1 MARFRVSTARGYRV
15 IRNRAGAIGAI
26 SKLELVRFAPPSPLN
41 MTRNTMRN
49 WLVFVG
55 AGTLL
60 LPAIGATA
68 GSAAPGGSAAP
79 VEPAAVRQAPAEASD
94 SAEASR
100 TVIRRYCVACH
111 NGRTLTAGLA
121 LDDVDMT
128 RVGDH
133 AELWEM
139 VVRKLRAGLMPP
151 AGRPR
156 PDEATYDRVAT
167 WLETELDAAAAASPN
182 PGRTQT
188 FHRLNR
194 AEYRNAVRDVL
205 GIAVDVEELL
215 PADSA
220 SYGFDNIAGVL
231 RVSESLMERYLTAA
245 RRIGRAAVGTTPPTA
260 VARTYTVSPALP
272 QDDHVEGLPYG
283 TRGGTLI
290 THRFP
295 LDAEYVLRVEVS
307 RVSGGAQLEVT
318 VDGERVELFR
328 MLEGLPSLDIDG
340 NEVGD
345 NLEVRLPVAAGPRE
359 IGVAFLKTPALL
371 SETPRR
377 LFLNPTVSR
386 RELPYL
392 RSLTVTGPFD
402 AAGPGDTP
410 ARQRLFVCRP
420 AEAGEEAA
428 CADTILATL
437 ARRAWRRP
445 VDDADLEILRIAY
458 AAGREGGGF
467 EAGIERALQQL
478 LVSPEFLFRVE
489 ADPAD
494 APAAAVNYRIADL
507 ELASR
512 LSFFLWSSVPDDELL
527 DAAAGDTLSDP
538 AELGRQVRRM
548 LADERARALT
558 DNFVGQWLQLRNL
571 EAARPS
577 QVLFADFD
585 DGLRQAFRR
594 ETELFFESIVREDR
608 SVLDLLDADYTF
620 VNDRLARHY
629 GIPHVQGSHFRRVA
643 VSGHRGG
650 LLGQGSVLTITSHPV
665 RTSPVFRGRW
675 ILTNILGTPPPDPP
689 PNVPALPDR
698 AGAYADRTPSMRERM
713 AAHRDNPACASCHAM
728 IDPLGFGLERFDP
741 VGRLR
746 DVDEQHLPID
756 ASGVLPD
763 GTAFD
768 DVPGLRSALLAR
780 PDRFVGTLTEK
791 LLTYALGRGL
801 EPYDMPTVRAI
812 VRRAADED
820 YRLSAVVLGIVESLP
835 FRERRTAAADAPLAA
850 AR

>member
-1 MARFRVSTARGYRV
+1 
-15 IRNRAGAIGAI
+15 
-26 SKLELVRFAPPSPLN
+26 
-41 MTRNTMRN
+41 MRT

-60 LPAIGATA
+60 LLSAGATA
-68 GSAAPGGSAAP
+68 GAAAPGESSTA
-79 VEPAAVRQAPAEASD
+79 VEPAVVGQAPAEASD

-167 WLETELDAAAAASPN
+167 WLETELDAAAVAAPN

-205 GIAVDVEELL
+205 GISVDVEELL

-283 TRGGTLI
+283 TRGGALI

-295 LDAEYVLRVEVS
+295 LDAEYVLRVDVS

-318 VDGERVELFR
+318 IDGERVELFR
-328 MLEGLPSLDIDG
+328 MLQGLPSLDIDG

-371 SETPRR
+371 SEAPRR

-392 RSLTVTGPFD
+392 RSVTVTGPFD

-420 AEAGEEAA
+420 ADADEEAA

-445 VDDADLEILRIAY
+445 VDDADLGILRIAY
-458 AAGREGGGF
+458 AAGREAGGF

-494 APAAAVNYRIADL
+494 APAAAGRNYRVADL

-527 DAAAGDTLSDP
+527 DAAAGGTLSDP

-548 LADERARALT
+548 LADDRARALT

-585 DGLRQAFRR
+585 EGLRQAFRR

-629 GIPHVQGSHFRRVA
+629 GIPHVQGSHFRRVP

-650 LLGQGSVLTITSHPV
+650 LLGQGSILTITSHPV

-746 DVDEQHLPID
+746 DVDEQHQPID

-768 DVPGLRSALLAR
+768 DVPGLRAALLAR

-801 EPYDMPTVRAI
+801 EPYDMPAVRAI

-835 FRERRTAAADAPLAA
+835 FRERRTAEAEVPLAA

>member
-1 MARFRVSTARGYRV
+1 
-15 IRNRAGAIGAI
+15 
-26 SKLELVRFAPPSPLN
+26 
-41 MTRNTMRN
+41 MRT

-55 AGTLL
+55 SGTLL
-60 LPAIGATA
+60 LLAGGALAGAAAGESSAPIEPAI
-68 GSAAPGGSAAP
+68 
-79 VEPAAVRQAPAEASD
+79 ERQAPADASD

-100 TVIRRYCVACH
+100 TVLRRYCVACH
-111 NGRTLTAGLA
+111 NARLLTAGLA

-128 RVGDH
+128 QVGDH
-133 AELWEM
+133 ADLWEG

-167 WLETELDAAAAASPN
+167 WLETELDAAAAARPN

-283 TRGGTLI
+283 TRGGALI

-295 LDAEYVLRVEVS
+295 LDAEYALRVDVS

-318 VDGERVELFR
+318 IDGERVELFR
-328 MLEGLPSLDIDG
+328 MLQGLPSLDIDG

-345 NLEVRLPVAAGPRE
+345 NLEVRLPIAAGPRE
-359 IGVAFLKTPALL
+359 IGIAFLKTPALL
-371 SETPRR
+371 SENPRR

-402 AAGPGDTP
+402 VTGPGATP

-420 AEAGEEAA
+420 AAAGEDEA

-445 VDDADLEILRIAY
+445 VDDDDLEILRIAY

-489 ADPAD
+489 AEPAD
-494 APAAAVNYRIADL
+494 VPAAAGGNYRVGDL

-527 DAAAGDTLSDP
+527 DAAAAGRLSDP
-538 AELGRQVRRM
+538 GELGRQVRRM
-548 LADERARALT
+548 LADDRARALT

-629 GIPHVQGSHFRRVA
+629 GIPYVQGSHFRRVP

-650 LLGQGSVLTITSHPV
+650 LLGQGSILTITSHPV
-665 RTSPVFRGRW
+665 RTSPVFRGKW

-768 DVPGLRSALLAR
+768 DVPGLRAALLAR

-801 EPYDMPTVRAI
+801 EPYDMPAVRAI
-812 VRRAADED
+812 VRRAADEE

-835 FRERRTAAADAPLAA
+835 FRERRAAGPETPLAA
-850 AR
+850 AP

>member
-1 MARFRVSTARGYRV
+1 MMARFPAWDLGGVGSESLPDSADGTV
-15 IRNRAGAIGAI
+15 NLL
-26 SKLELVRFAPPSPLN
+26 KT
-41 MTRNTMRN
+41 TRKPMRT
-49 WLVFVG
+49 WLAFVV
-55 AGTLL
+55 AAMLL
-60 LPAIGATA
+60 LPSGGAASGPA
-68 GSAAPGGSAAP
+68 GSTAP
-79 VEPAAVRQAPAEASD
+79 VEPAGAGQALAEAAD
-94 SAEASR
+94 AAQASR

-128 RVGDH
+128 RVGEH

-205 GIAVDVEELL
+205 GITVDVEELL

-295 LDAEYVLRVEVS
+295 LDAEYVLRVDVS

-318 VDGERVELFR
+318 IDGERVELFR
-328 MLEGLPSLDIDG
+328 MLQGLPSLDIDG

-402 AAGPGDTP
+402 AVGPGDTP

-420 AEAGEEAA
+420 ADVGEEEA

-494 APAAAVNYRIADL
+494 APAAVAANYRIGDL

-527 DAAAGDTLSDP
+527 DAAAGGTLSDP

-548 LADERARALT
+548 LADDRARALT

-608 SVLDLLDADYTF
+608 SVLDLLDTDYTF

-629 GIPHVQGSHFRRVA
+629 GIPHVQGSHFRRVG

-650 LLGQGSVLTITSHPV
+650 LLGQGSILTITSHPV

-741 VGRLR
+741 IGRLR
-746 DVDEQHLPID
+746 DVDEQHQVID

-763 GTAFD
+763 GTPFD
-768 DVPGLRSALLAR
+768 DVAELKTALLAR
-780 PDRFVGTLTEK
+780 PDRFVGTLAEK

-801 EPYDMPTVRAI
+801 EPYDMPAVRRI
-812 VRRAADED
+812 VRRAAEQD

-835 FRERRTAAADAPLAA
+835 FRERRTASAEAPLAA

>member
-1 MARFRVSTARGYRV
+1 MRTWLAYVA
-15 IRNRAGAIGAI
+15 AGI
-26 SKLELVRFAPPSPLN
+26 
-41 MTRNTMRN
+41 
-49 WLVFVG
+49 
-55 AGTLL
+55 LL
-60 LPAIGATA
+60 LP
-68 GSAAPGGSAAP
+68 PGGASAGAAVSNGP
-79 VEPAAVRQAPAEASD
+79 AGPNEPAGARQAPAEASD

-100 TVIRRYCVACH
+100 ALLRRYCVACH
-111 NGRTLTAGLA
+111 NGRLLTAGLA
-121 LDDVDMT
+121 LDTVDPAQ
-128 RVGDH
+128 VGDH
-133 AELWEM
+133 AELWER

-205 GIAVDVEELL
+205 GITVEIEDLL

-245 RRIGRAAVGTTPPTA
+245 RRISRAAVGTTPPTA

-283 TRGGTLI
+283 TRGGAVI
-290 THRFP
+290 PHRFP
-295 LDAEYVLRVEVS
+295 LDAEYVLRIEVS
-307 RVSGGAQLEVT
+307 RVSGGARLEVT
-318 VDGERVELFR
+318 VDGRRVELFR
-328 MLEGLPSLDIDG
+328 MQQGLPSLDIDG

-345 NLEVRLPVAAGPRE
+345 NLEVRLPIEAGPRD

-377 LFLNPTVSR
+377 PFLNPTVSR
-386 RELPYL
+386 RDLPYL
-392 RSLTVTGPFD
+392 RSVTVTGPFD
-402 AAGPGDTP
+402 AQGPGDTP
-410 ARQRLFVCRP
+410 ARRRLFVCRP
-420 AEAGEEAA
+420 ADAADEEA
-428 CADTILATL
+428 CADTILAAL

-458 AAGREGGGF
+458 AAGRGGADF

-494 APAAAVNYRIADL
+494 APAAAAVNYRIGDL

-527 DAAAGDTLSDP
+527 AAAAGGALSDP
-538 AELGRQVRRM
+538 AALERQVRRM
-548 LADERARALT
+548 LLDDRARALT
-558 DNFVGQWLQLRNL
+558 ANFVGQWLQLRNL
-571 EAARPS
+571 ESARPS

-608 SVLDLLDADYTF
+608 SVLDLLAADYTF

-629 GIPHVQGSHFRRVA
+629 GMPHVQGSHFRRVA
-643 VSGHRGG
+643 VTGRRGG
-650 LLGQGSVLTITSHPV
+650 LLGQGSILTITSHPV
-665 RTSPVFRGRW
+665 RTSPVFRGKW

-746 DVDEQHLPID
+746 DVDEQHQPID

-763 GTAFD
+763 GTRFD
-768 DVPGLRSALLAR
+768 DVAELKTALLAR

-801 EPYDMPTVRAI
+801 EHYDMPAVRAI
-812 VRRAADED
+812 VRRAAAQE
-820 YRLSAVVLGIVESLP
+820 YRLSAVILGVVDSLP
-835 FRERRTAAADAPLAA
+835 FRERRTAVAPRPAA
-850 AR
+850 AP

>member
-1 MARFRVSTARGYRV
+1 MRTWLASAV
-15 IRNRAGAIGAI
+15 AG
-26 SKLELVRFAPPSPLN
+26 
-41 MTRNTMRN
+41 M
-49 WLVFVG
+49 
-55 AGTLL
+55 LL
-60 LPAIGATA
+60 LLSGGPA
-68 GSAAPGGSAAP
+68 AAAAAP
-79 VEPAAVRQAPAEASD
+79 VEPAVVRQAPADASV

-100 TVIRRYCVACH
+100 TVRRYCVACH
-111 NGRTLTAGLA
+111 NGRLLTAGLA
-121 LDDVDMT
+121 LDDIDLT

-133 AELWEM
+133 AELWEN

-167 WLETELDAAAAASPN
+167 WLEAELDAAAAASPN

-205 GIAVDVEELL
+205 GVTVDVEELL

-245 RRIGRAAVGTTPPTA
+245 RRIGRAAVGMTPPTA

-283 TRGGTLI
+283 TRGGALI

-295 LDAEYVLRVEVS
+295 LDAEYVLRVGVS

-328 MLEGLPSLDIDG
+328 MQQGLPSLDIDG

-345 NLEVRLPVAAGPRE
+345 DLEVRLRVAAGPRE

-386 RELPYL
+386 RDLPYL
-392 RSLTVTGPFD
+392 RSVTVTGPFD
-402 AAGPGDTP
+402 ATGPGDTP
-410 ARQRLFVCRP
+410 ARRRLFVCRP
-420 AEAGEEAA
+420 ADAGGEEA
-428 CADTILATL
+428 CAETILATL

-445 VDDADLEILRIAY
+445 VADADLDILRIAY
-458 AAGREGGGF
+458 AAGREGGSF
-467 EAGIERALQQL
+467 ESGIERALQQL

-494 APAAAVNYRIADL
+494 APATAVNYRIGDL

-512 LSFFLWSSVPDDELL
+512 LSFFLWSSVPDDALL
-527 DAAAGDTLSDP
+527 DAAAGGALSDP
-538 AELGRQVRRM
+538 EELGRQVRRM
-548 LADERARALT
+548 LADDRARALT

-585 DGLRQAFRR
+585 DGLRRAFRR

-629 GIPHVQGSHFRRVA
+629 GIPHVQGSHFRRVP
-643 VSGHRGG
+643 VSGRRGG
-650 LLGQGSVLTITSHPV
+650 LLGQGSILTITSHPV
-665 RTSPVFRGRW
+665 RTSPVFRGKW

-713 AAHRDNPACASCHAM
+713 AVHRDNPACASCHAM

-763 GTAFD
+763 GTPFD
-768 DVPGLRSALLAR
+768 DVAELKTALLAR

-801 EPYDMPTVRAI
+801 EPYDMPAVRRI
-812 VRRAADED
+812 VRRAAAQDH
-820 YRLSAVVLGIVESLP
+820 RLSAVVLGIVESLP
-835 FRERRTAAADAPLAA
+835 FRERRTAGADASLAA

>member
-1 MARFRVSTARGYRV
+1 MRIWLASVV
-15 IRNRAGAIGAI
+15 AGM
-26 SKLELVRFAPPSPLN
+26 L
-41 MTRNTMRN
+41 
-49 WLVFVG
+49 
-55 AGTLL
+55 LL
-60 LPAIGATA
+60 LPGGAA
-68 GSAAPGGSAAP
+68 AEAAAPN
-79 VEPAAVRQAPAEASD
+79 EPAGARQAPAEAPD
-94 SAEASR
+94 PAAASR
-100 TVIRRYCVACH
+100 TVLRRYCIGCH

-121 LDDVDMT
+121 LDTVDLAQ
-128 RVGDH
+128 VGDH
-133 AELWEM
+133 ADLWEK

-156 PDEATYDRVAT
+156 PDEATYDRVSA
-167 WLETELDAAAAASPN
+167 WLETELDSAAAARPN

-194 AEYRNAVRDVL
+194 AEYQNAVRDVL
-205 GIAVDVEELL
+205 GIAVEIEDLL

-245 RRIGRAAVGTTPPTA
+245 RRISRAAVGTTPPTV

-295 LDAEYVLRVEVS
+295 LDAEYRLRVEVS
-307 RVSGGAQLEVT
+307 RVAGGAELEVT
-318 VDGERVELFR
+318 MDGERVELFR
-328 MLEGLPSLDIDG
+328 MQQGLPSLDIDG

-345 NLEVRLPVAAGPRE
+345 NLEVTLPIAAGPRE

-386 RELPYL
+386 RDLPYL
-392 RSLTVTGPFD
+392 RSVTVTGPFEVR
-402 AAGPGDTP
+402 GPGDTP

-420 AEAGEEAA
+420 ADAGEEEA

-437 ARRAWRRP
+437 ARRAFRRP
-445 VDDADLEILRIAY
+445 IDDADLEILRIAY
-458 AAGREGGGF
+458 GVGREGGDF

-489 ADPAD
+489 ADPVD
-494 APAAAVNYRIADL
+494 APLAAAVNYRLADL

-512 LSFFLWSSVPDDELL
+512 LSFFLWSSVPDDDLL
-527 DAAAGDTLSDP
+527 AAAAGGALSDP
-538 AELGRQVRRM
+538 AVLERQVRRM
-548 LADERARALT
+548 LVDDRARALT
-558 DNFVGQWLQLRNL
+558 ANFVGQWLQLRNL
-571 EAARPS
+571 ESARPS

-629 GIPHVQGSHFRRVA
+629 GMPHVQGSHFRRVA
-643 VSGHRGG
+643 VTGHRGG
-650 LLGQGSVLTITSHPV
+650 LLGQGSILTITSHPV
-665 RTSPVFRGRW
+665 RTSPVFRGKW

-746 DVDEQHLPID
+746 DVDEQHQPID

-763 GTAFD
+763 GTPFN
-768 DVPGLRSALLAR
+768 DVAELRTALLAR

-801 EPYDMPTVRAI
+801 EYYDMPAVRAI
-812 VRRAADED
+812 VREAAEKD
-820 YRLSAVVLGIVESLP
+820 YRVSAVILGIVESLP
-835 FRERRTAAADAPLAA
+835 FRERRTAAAEAPRAA

>member
-1 MARFRVSTARGYRV
+1 
-15 IRNRAGAIGAI
+15 
-26 SKLELVRFAPPSPLN
+26 
-41 MTRNTMRN
+41 MRT

-60 LPAIGATA
+60 LLSAGVTA
-68 GSAAPGGSAAP
+68 ASSAPGESPTAVVGQAA
-79 VEPAAVRQAPAEASD
+79 AEAAD

-100 TVIRRYCVACH
+100 TIRRYCVACH

-121 LDDVDMT
+121 LDDVDLAQ
-128 RVGDH
+128 VGDH
-133 AELWEM
+133 AELWEE

-205 GIAVDVEELL
+205 GITVDVEELL

-283 TRGGTLI
+283 TRGGALI

-295 LDAEYVLRVEVS
+295 LDAEYVLRVDVS
-307 RVSGGAQLEVT
+307 RVSGGAQIEVT
-318 VDGERVELFR
+318 IDGERVELFR
-328 MLEGLPSLDIDG
+328 MLQGLPSLDIDG

-392 RSLTVTGPFD
+392 RSVTVTGPFD

-420 AEAGEEAA
+420 ADADEEAA

-445 VDDADLEILRIAY
+445 VDDADLEILRIAF

-494 APAAAVNYRIADL
+494 APAAAGGNYRIRDL

-527 DAAAGDTLSDP
+527 DAAAAGRLSDS

-548 LADERARALT
+548 LADDRARALT

-608 SVLDLLDADYTF
+608 SVLDLLGADYTF

-629 GIPHVQGSHFRRVA
+629 GIPHVQGSHFRRVP

-650 LLGQGSVLTITSHPV
+650 LLGQGSILTITSHPV

-746 DVDEQHLPID
+746 DVDEQHQPID

-768 DVPGLRSALLAR
+768 DVPGLRAALLAR

-801 EPYDMPTVRAI
+801 EPYDMPAVRRIVRA
-812 VRRAADED
+812 AADEE

-835 FRERRTAAADAPLAA
+835 FRERRTAEAEVPLAA

>member
-1 MARFRVSTARGYRV
+1 
-15 IRNRAGAIGAI
+15 
-26 SKLELVRFAPPSPLN
+26 
-41 MTRNTMRN
+41 MRT

-60 LPAIGATA
+60 LLAGA
-68 GSAAPGGSAAP
+68 GSAAP
-79 VEPAAVRQAPAEASD
+79 VEPAAPFEPAVVRQAPAEASD

-121 LDDVDMT
+121 LDDVDLT

-133 AELWEM
+133 AELWEN

-205 GIAVDVEELL
+205 GITVDVEELL

-283 TRGGTLI
+283 TRGGALI

-328 MLEGLPSLDIDG
+328 MQQGLPSLDIDG

-386 RELPYL
+386 RDLPYL
-392 RSLTVTGPFD
+392 RSVTVTGPFD

-420 AEAGEEAA
+420 ADAGEEAA
-428 CADTILATL
+428 CADAILGAL

-445 VDDADLEILRIAY
+445 VDDADLEILRIAF

-494 APAAAVNYRIADL
+494 TAAGVNYRIGDL

-527 DAAAGDTLSDP
+527 DAAAGGTLSDP

-594 ETELFFESIVREDR
+594 ETELFFESVVREDR

-650 LLGQGSVLTITSHPV
+650 LLGQGSILTITSHPV

-768 DVPGLRSALLAR
+768 DVAELKTALLAR

-801 EPYDMPTVRAI
+801 EPYDMPAVRQI
-812 VRRAADED
+812 VKRAAEQD

-835 FRERRTAAADAPLAA
+835 FRERRTVAAEAPLAA

>member
-1 MARFRVSTARGYRV
+1 
-15 IRNRAGAIGAI
+15 
-26 SKLELVRFAPPSPLN
+26 
-41 MTRNTMRN
+41 MRT

-60 LPAIGATA
+60 LLAGGANA
-68 GSAAPGGSAAP
+68 GAAAAGESASP
-79 VEPAAVRQAPAEASD
+79 VEPAVVRQAPAEAVN
-94 SAEASR
+94 SAEASG

-121 LDDVDMT
+121 LDDVDLT
-128 RVGDH
+128 RVGEH
-133 AELWEM
+133 AELWEN

-156 PDEATYDRVAT
+156 PDEATYARVAT
-167 WLETELDAAAAASPN
+167 WLETELDAAAAARPN

-245 RRIGRAAVGTTPPTA
+245 RRISRAAVGTTPPTA
-260 VARTYTVSPALP
+260 AARTYTVSPALP

-283 TRGGTLI
+283 TRGGALI

-307 RVSGGAQLEVT
+307 RVAGAAQLEVT

-328 MLEGLPSLDIDG
+328 MLQGLPSLDIDG

-345 NLEVRLPVAAGPRE
+345 NLEVRLPIAAGPRE

-386 RELPYL
+386 RDLPYL
-392 RSLTVTGPFD
+392 RSVTVTGPFD

-420 AEAGEEAA
+420 ADADGEPADLDGEEA
-428 CADTILATL
+428 CADTILAAL

-445 VDDADLEILRIAY
+445 VDDADLDILRIAY
-458 AAGREGGGF
+458 AAGREGGF

-494 APAAAVNYRIADL
+494 APAVAVNYRIGDL

-527 DAAAGDTLSDP
+527 DAAAGGELSDP

-548 LADERARALT
+548 LADDRARALT

-629 GIPHVQGSHFRRVA
+629 GIPHVQGSHFRRVG

-650 LLGQGSVLTITSHPV
+650 LLGQGSILTITSHPV

-763 GTAFD
+763 GTPFD
-768 DVPGLRSALLAR
+768 DVAELKTALLAR

-835 FRERRTAAADAPLAA
+835 FRERRTAAVEAPLAA

>member
-1 MARFRVSTARGYRV
+1 
-15 IRNRAGAIGAI
+15 
-26 SKLELVRFAPPSPLN
+26 
-41 MTRNTMRN
+41 MRT

-60 LPAIGATA
+60 LLSAGVTA
-68 GSAAPGGSAAP
+68 ASSAPGESPTAVVGQAA
-79 VEPAAVRQAPAEASD
+79 AEAAD

-100 TVIRRYCVACH
+100 TIRRYCVACH

-121 LDDVDMT
+121 LDDVDLAQ
-128 RVGDH
+128 VGDH
-133 AELWEM
+133 AELWEE

-205 GIAVDVEELL
+205 GITVDVEELL

-283 TRGGTLI
+283 TRGGALI

-295 LDAEYVLRVEVS
+295 LDAEYVLRVDVS

-318 VDGERVELFR
+318 IDGERVELFR
-328 MLEGLPSLDIDG
+328 MLQGLPSLDIDG

-392 RSLTVTGPFD
+392 RSVTVTGPFD

-420 AEAGEEAA
+420 ADAGEEAA

-445 VDDADLEILRIAY
+445 VDDADLEILRIAF

-494 APAAAVNYRIADL
+494 APAAAGGNYRIGDL

-527 DAAAGDTLSDP
+527 DAAAAGRLSDS

-548 LADERARALT
+548 LADDRARALT

-608 SVLDLLDADYTF
+608 SVLDLLGADYTF

-629 GIPHVQGSHFRRVA
+629 GIPHVQGSHFRRVP

-650 LLGQGSVLTITSHPV
+650 LLGQGSILTITSHPV

-746 DVDEQHLPID
+746 DVDEQHQPID

-768 DVPGLRSALLAR
+768 DVPGLRAALLAR

-801 EPYDMPTVRAI
+801 EPYDMPAVRRIVRA
-812 VRRAADED
+812 AADEE

-835 FRERRTAAADAPLAA
+835 FRERRTAEAEVPLAA

>member
-1 MARFRVSTARGYRV
+1 MRTWLASVV
-15 IRNRAGAIGAI
+15 AGM
-26 SKLELVRFAPPSPLN
+26 L
-41 MTRNTMRN
+41 
-49 WLVFVG
+49 
-55 AGTLL
+55 LL
-60 LPAIGATA
+60 LPGGATA
-68 GSAAPGGSAAP
+68 GAAAPNESAAPT
-79 VEPAAVRQAPAEASD
+79 EPAGAGQAPAEAPD
-94 SAEASR
+94 PAEASR
-100 TVIRRYCVACH
+100 TVLRRYCVACH

-121 LDDVDMT
+121 LDTVDMAQI
-128 RVGDH
+128 GDH
-133 AELWEM
+133 ADLWER

-151 AGRPR
+151 AGRRR

-167 WLETELDAAAAASPN
+167 WLETELDTAASALPN

-194 AEYRNAVRDVL
+194 AEYQNAVRDVL
-205 GIAVDVEELL
+205 GITVEIEDLL

-245 RRIGRAAVGTTPPTA
+245 RRISRAAMGTTPPTA
-260 VARTYTVSPALP
+260 EARTYTISPALP

-283 TRGGTLI
+283 TRGGAVI

-295 LDAEYVLRVEVS
+295 LDAEYMLRVEVS
-307 RVSGGAQLEVT
+307 RVSGGAELEVT

-328 MLEGLPSLDIDG
+328 MQQGLSSLDIDG

-345 NLEVRLPVAAGPRE
+345 NLEVRLPIAAGPRE
-359 IGVAFLKTPALL
+359 LGIAFLKTPALL

-392 RSLTVTGPFD
+392 RNVTITGPFD
-402 AAGPGDTP
+402 VRGPGDTP
-410 ARQRLFVCRP
+410 ARRRLFVCRP
-420 AEAGEEAA
+420 GEAGEEEA

-445 VDDADLEILRIAY
+445 VGDADLDILRIAY

-489 ADPAD
+489 ADPVD
-494 APAAAVNYRIADL
+494 APLAAAVNYRLGDL

-527 DAAAGDTLSDP
+527 AAAAGGTLSDP
-538 AELGRQVRRM
+538 AVLERQVRRM
-548 LADERARALT
+548 LGDDRARALT
-558 DNFVGQWLQLRNL
+558 ANFVGQWLQLRNL
-571 EAARPS
+571 ESARPS

-629 GIPHVQGSHFRRVA
+629 GMPHVQGSHFRRVA
-643 VSGHRGG
+643 VTDRQRGG
-650 LLGQGSVLTITSHPV
+650 LLGQGSILTITSHPV
-665 RTSPVFRGRW
+665 RTSPVFRGKW

-689 PNVPALPDR
+689 PNVPPLPDK

-713 AAHRDNPACASCHAM
+713 AVHRDNPACASCHAM

-763 GTAFD
+763 GTPFN
-768 DVPGLRSALLAR
+768 DVPELRTALLAR

-801 EPYDMPTVRAI
+801 EYYDMPAVRAI
-812 VRRAADED
+812 VREAAEQD
-820 YRLSAVVLGIVESLP
+820 YRLSAVILGVVDSLP
-835 FRERRTAAADAPLAA
+835 FRERRTAAAEAPLAA

>member
-1 MARFRVSTARGYRV
+1 MR
-15 IRNRAGAIGAI
+15 
-26 SKLELVRFAPPSPLN
+26 
-41 MTRNTMRN
+41 TR
-49 WLVFVG
+49 LVFVG

-60 LPAIGATA
+60 LLSAGAPARA
-68 GSAAPGGSAAP
+68 AAPGESSAA
-79 VEPAAVRQAPAEASD
+79 VVRQVPAEASD

-121 LDDVDMT
+121 LDDVDLT

-283 TRGGTLI
+283 TRGGALI

-307 RVSGGAQLEVT
+307 RVAGGAQLEVT

-328 MLEGLPSLDIDG
+328 MQQGLPSLDIDG

-392 RSLTVTGPFD
+392 RSVTVTGPFD

-410 ARQRLFVCRP
+410 ARRRLFVCRP
-420 AEAGEEAA
+420 ADAGGEAA

-445 VDDADLEILRIAY
+445 VDGADLEILRIAY

-494 APAAAVNYRIADL
+494 APAAAGGNYRIGDL

-527 DAAAGDTLSDP
+527 DAAAAGALSDP

-548 LADERARALT
+548 LADDRARALT

-650 LLGQGSVLTITSHPV
+650 LLGQGSILTITSHPV

-746 DVDEQHLPID
+746 DVDEQHQPID
-756 ASGVLPD
+756 TSGVLPD

-768 DVPGLRSALLAR
+768 DVPGLRTALLAR

-801 EPYDMPTVRAI
+801 EPYDMPAVRRI
-812 VRRAADED
+812 VREAADEE

-835 FRERRTAAADAPLAA
+835 FRERRTAAAEAPLAA

>member
-1 MARFRVSTARGYRV
+1 MRTWLASVA
-15 IRNRAGAIGAI
+15 AGM
-26 SKLELVRFAPPSPLN
+26 L
-41 MTRNTMRN
+41 
-49 WLVFVG
+49 
-55 AGTLL
+55 LL
-60 LPAIGATA
+60 LPGGATA
-68 GSAAPGGSAAP
+68 GSTATGGSAAP
-79 VEPAAVRQAPAEASD
+79 IEPAVAGQAPAEAAASD
-94 SAEASR
+94 EASR

-111 NGRTLTAGLA
+111 NGRLLTAGLA
-121 LDDVDMT
+121 LDDVDLT

-133 AELWEM
+133 AELWER
-139 VVRKLRAGLMPP
+139 VVRKLRAGQMPP

-167 WLETELDAAAAASPN
+167 WLETELDAAAAARPH

-194 AEYRNAVRDVL
+194 AEYQNAVRDVL
-205 GIAVDVEELL
+205 GITVDVEELL

-245 RRIGRAAVGTTPPTA
+245 RRISRAALGTTPPTA
-260 VARTYTVSPALP
+260 AARTYTVSPALP

-283 TRGGTLI
+283 TRGGALVN
-290 THRFP
+290 HRFP
-295 LDAEYVLRVEVS
+295 LDAEYALRVDVS

-318 VDGERVELFR
+318 IDGERVELFR
-328 MLEGLPSLDIDG
+328 MKQGLPSLDIDG

-345 NLEVRLPVAAGPRE
+345 NLEVRLPIAAGPRE

-371 SETPRR
+371 SENPRR

-386 RELPYL
+386 RDLPYL
-392 RSLTVTGPFD
+392 RSVTVTGPFD
-402 AAGPGDTP
+402 VQGPGDTP

-420 AEAGEEAA
+420 ADAGEEEA
-428 CADTILATL
+428 CADTILGAL

-445 VDDADLEILRIAY
+445 VDAADLEILRIAY
-458 AAGREGGGF
+458 ASGREGADF
-467 EAGIERALQQL
+467 EAGVERALQQL

-494 APAAAVNYRIADL
+494 APVAAGVNYRIGDL

-527 DAAAGDTLSDP
+527 AAAAGGELSDR
-538 AELGRQVRRM
+538 AALERQVRRM
-548 LADERARALT
+548 LADDRARALT

-571 EAARPS
+571 ESARPS

-594 ETELFFESIVREDR
+594 ETELFFESVVREDR

-650 LLGQGSVLTITSHPV
+650 LLGQGSILTITSHPV
-665 RTSPVFRGRW
+665 RTSPVFRGKW

-746 DVDEQHLPID
+746 DVDEQHEPID

-763 GTAFD
+763 GTPFD
-768 DVPGLRSALLAR
+768 DVAELKSALLAR

-801 EPYDMPTVRAI
+801 EHYDMPAVRRI
-812 VRRAADED
+812 VRRAAEQD
-820 YRLSAVVLGIVESLP
+820 YRLSSVVLGIVDSLP
-835 FRERRTAAADAPLAA
+835 FRERRTAGAETLAA
-850 AR
+850 AQ

>member
-1 MARFRVSTARGYRV
+1 MRTWLASAAVPLLLV
-15 IRNRAGAIGAI
+15 PPAGAA
-26 SKLELVRFAPPSPLN
+26 APAAAPAESP
-41 MTRNTMRN
+41 
-49 WLVFVG
+49 
-55 AGTLL
+55 A
-60 LPAIGATA
+60 PIE
-68 GSAAPGGSAAP
+68 SAATMK
-79 VEPAAVRQAPAEASD
+79 PAGVGQAPAEAPT

-111 NGRTLTAGLA
+111 NGRLLTAGLA
-121 LDDVDMT
+121 LDTVDLT

-133 AELWEM
+133 AELWER

-167 WLETELDAAAAASPN
+167 WLETELDAAAAALPN

-194 AEYRNAVRDVL
+194 AEYQNAVRDVL
-205 GIAVDVEELL
+205 GITVDVEELL

-283 TRGGTLI
+283 TRGGALI

-318 VDGERVELFR
+318 IDGERVELFR
-328 MLEGLPSLDIDG
+328 MQQGLPSLDIDG

-345 NLEVRLPVAAGPRE
+345 NLEVRLPIAAGPRE
-359 IGVAFLKTPALL
+359 IGIAFLKTPALL

-386 RELPYL
+386 RDLPYL
-392 RSLTVTGPFD
+392 RSVTVTGPFD
-402 AAGPGDTP
+402 VQGPGDTP

-420 AEAGEEAA
+420 ADAGEEEA
-428 CADTILATL
+428 CADTILANL

-458 AAGREGGGF
+458 AAGREGADF
-467 EAGIERALQQL
+467 EAGVERALQQL

-494 APAAAVNYRIADL
+494 APAAAAVNYRIGDL

-527 DAAAGDTLSDP
+527 AAAAEGDLSDP
-538 AELGRQVRRM
+538 AELDRQVRRM
-548 LADERARALT
+548 LADDRARALT

-571 EAARPS
+571 ESARPS

-650 LLGQGSVLTITSHPV
+650 LLGQGSILTITSHPV
-665 RTSPVFRGRW
+665 RTSPVFRGKW

-746 DVDEQHLPID
+746 DVDEQHEPID

-763 GTAFD
+763 GTPFD
-768 DVPGLRSALLAR
+768 DVAELKSALLAR

-801 EPYDMPTVRAI
+801 EHYDMPA
-812 VRRAADED
+812 VRRIVSRAAGAD
-820 YRLSAVVLGIVESLP
+820 YRLSTVVLGIVESLP
-835 FRERRTAAADAPLAA
+835 FRERRTAAAEAPLTAA
-850 AR
+850 P

>member
-1 MARFRVSTARGYRV
+1 
-15 IRNRAGAIGAI
+15 
-26 SKLELVRFAPPSPLN
+26 
-41 MTRNTMRN
+41 MRT
-49 WLVFVG
+49 WLAFV
-55 AGTLL
+55 AAAMLL
-60 LPAIGATA
+60 LPSGGAASGPAEST
-68 GSAAPGGSAAP
+68 AP
-79 VEPAAVRQAPAEASD
+79 VEPAGAGQALAEAED

-167 WLETELDAAAAASPN
+167 WLEAELDAASAASPN

-205 GIAVDVEELL
+205 GITVDVEELL

-283 TRGGTLI
+283 TRGGALI

-328 MLEGLPSLDIDG
+328 MQQGLPSLDIDG

-386 RELPYL
+386 RDLPYL
-392 RSLTVTGPFD
+392 RSVTVTGPFD

-420 AEAGEEAA
+420 ADAGEEAA
-428 CADTILATL
+428 CADAILGAL

-445 VDDADLEILRIAY
+445 VDDADLEILRIAF

-494 APAAAVNYRIADL
+494 TAAGVNYRIGDL

-527 DAAAGDTLSDP
+527 DAAAGGTLSDP

-594 ETELFFESIVREDR
+594 ETELFFESVVREDR

-650 LLGQGSVLTITSHPV
+650 LLGQGSILTITSHPV

-763 GTAFD
+763 GTPFD
-768 DVPGLRSALLAR
+768 DVAELKSALLAR

-801 EPYDMPTVRAI
+801 EPYDMPA
-812 VRRAADED
+812 VRRIVKRAAEQD

-835 FRERRTAAADAPLAA
+835 FRERRTAAAEAPLAA

>member
-1 MARFRVSTARGYRV
+1 MRTWLASVV
-15 IRNRAGAIGAI
+15 AG
-26 SKLELVRFAPPSPLN
+26 
-41 MTRNTMRN
+41 M
-49 WLVFVG
+49 
-55 AGTLL
+55 LL
-60 LPAIGATA
+60 LLSGSVTA
-68 GSAAPGGSAAP
+68 GSAAPAESPAPTESAG
-79 VEPAAVRQAPAEASD
+79 VRQAPAEAPD
-94 SAEASR
+94 PAAASR
-100 TVIRRYCVACH
+100 TVLRRYCIGCH

-121 LDDVDMT
+121 LDTVDLAQ
-128 RVGDH
+128 VGDH
-133 AELWEM
+133 ADLWEK

-156 PDEATYDRVAT
+156 PDEATYDRVSA
-167 WLETELDAAAAASPN
+167 WLETELDSAAAARPN

-194 AEYRNAVRDVL
+194 AEYQNAVRDVL
-205 GIAVDVEELL
+205 GIAVEIEDLL

-245 RRIGRAAVGTTPPTA
+245 RRISRAAVGTTPPTV

-283 TRGGTLI
+283 TRGGTLL

-295 LDAEYVLRVEVS
+295 LDAEYRLRVEVS
-307 RVSGGAQLEVT
+307 RVAGGAELEVT

-328 MLEGLPSLDIDG
+328 MQQGLPSLDIDG

-345 NLEVRLPVAAGPRE
+345 NLEVTLPIAAGPRE

-386 RELPYL
+386 RDLPYL
-392 RSLTVTGPFD
+392 RSVTVTGPFEVR
-402 AAGPGDTP
+402 GPGDTP

-420 AEAGEEAA
+420 ADAGEEEA

-437 ARRAWRRP
+437 ARRAFRRP
-445 VDDADLEILRIAY
+445 IDDADLEILRIAY
-458 AAGREGGGF
+458 GVGREGGDF

-489 ADPAD
+489 ADPVD
-494 APAAAVNYRIADL
+494 APFATAVNYRLADL

-527 DAAAGDTLSDP
+527 AAAAGGALSDP
-538 AELGRQVRRM
+538 AVLERQVRRM
-548 LADERARALT
+548 LVDDRARALT

-571 EAARPS
+571 ESARPS

-608 SVLDLLDADYTF
+608 SVLDLLDTDYTF

-629 GIPHVQGSHFRRVA
+629 GMPHVQGSHFRRVA
-643 VSGHRGG
+643 ATGHRGG
-650 LLGQGSVLTITSHPV
+650 LLGQGSILTITSHPV
-665 RTSPVFRGRW
+665 RTSPVFRGKW

-713 AAHRDNPACASCHAM
+713 AVHRDNPACASCHAM

-746 DVDEQHLPID
+746 DVDEQHQPID

-763 GTAFD
+763 GTPFD
-768 DVPGLRSALLAR
+768 DVAELRTALLAR

-801 EPYDMPTVRAI
+801 EHYDMPAVRKI
-812 VRRAADED
+812 VREAAEQD
-820 YRLSAVVLGIVESLP
+820 YRLSAVVLGIVDSLP
-835 FRERRTAAADAPLAA
+835 FRERRTAAAEAPRAA

>member
-1 MARFRVSTARGYRV
+1 MRTWLASVV
-15 IRNRAGAIGAI
+15 AGM
-26 SKLELVRFAPPSPLN
+26 L
-41 MTRNTMRN
+41 
-49 WLVFVG
+49 
-55 AGTLL
+55 LL
-60 LPAIGATA
+60 LPGGA
-68 GSAAPGGSAAP
+68 AAEAAAN
-79 VEPAAVRQAPAEASD
+79 EPAGARQAPAEAPD
-94 SAEASR
+94 PAAASR
-100 TVIRRYCVACH
+100 TVLRRYCIGCH

-121 LDDVDMT
+121 LDTVDLAQ
-128 RVGDH
+128 VGDH
-133 AELWEM
+133 ADLWEK

-156 PDEATYDRVAT
+156 PDEATYDRVSA
-167 WLETELDAAAAASPN
+167 WLETELDSAAAARPN

-194 AEYRNAVRDVL
+194 AEYQNAVRDVL
-205 GIAVDVEELL
+205 GIAVEIEDLL

-245 RRIGRAAVGTTPPTA
+245 RRISRAAVGTTPPTV

-295 LDAEYVLRVEVS
+295 LDAEYRLRVEVS
-307 RVSGGAQLEVT
+307 RVAGGAELEVT
-318 VDGERVELFR
+318 MDGERVELFR
-328 MLEGLPSLDIDG
+328 MQQGLPSLDIDG

-345 NLEVRLPVAAGPRE
+345 NLEVTLPIAAGPRE

-386 RELPYL
+386 RDLPYL
-392 RSLTVTGPFD
+392 RSVTVTGPFEVR
-402 AAGPGDTP
+402 GPGDTP

-420 AEAGEEAA
+420 ADAGEEEA

-437 ARRAWRRP
+437 ARRAFRRP
-445 VDDADLEILRIAY
+445 IDDADLEILRIAY
-458 AAGREGGGF
+458 GVGREGGDF

-489 ADPAD
+489 ADPVD
-494 APAAAVNYRIADL
+494 APFATAVNYRLADL

-527 DAAAGDTLSDP
+527 AAAAGGALSDP
-538 AELGRQVRRM
+538 AVLERQVRRM
-548 LADERARALT
+548 LVDDRARALT

-571 EAARPS
+571 ESARPS

-629 GIPHVQGSHFRRVA
+629 GMPHVQGSHFRRVA
-643 VSGHRGG
+643 VTGHRGG
-650 LLGQGSVLTITSHPV
+650 LLGQGSILTITSHPV
-665 RTSPVFRGRW
+665 RTSPVFRGKW

-713 AAHRDNPACASCHAM
+713 AVHRDNPACASCHAM

-746 DVDEQHLPID
+746 DVDEQHQPID

-763 GTAFD
+763 GTPFN
-768 DVPGLRSALLAR
+768 DVAELRTALLAR

-801 EPYDMPTVRAI
+801 EYYDMPAVRAI
-812 VRRAADED
+812 VREAAEKD
-820 YRLSAVVLGIVESLP
+820 YRVSAVILGIVESLP
-835 FRERRTAAADAPLAA
+835 FRERRTAATEAPRAA

>member
-1 MARFRVSTARGYRV
+1 
-15 IRNRAGAIGAI
+15 
-26 SKLELVRFAPPSPLN
+26 
-41 MTRNTMRN
+41 MRTC
-49 WLVFVG
+49 LVFVG

-60 LPAIGATA
+60 LPAVGATA
-68 GSAAPGGSAAP
+68 ELAAPGGSAAP
-79 VEPAAVRQAPAEASD
+79 LAPAVGRQAPAEASD

-100 TVIRRYCVACH
+100 TVRRYCVACH
-111 NGRTLTAGLA
+111 NGRLLTAGLA
-121 LDDVDMT
+121 LDDVDLT

-133 AELWEM
+133 AELWEN

-205 GIAVDVEELL
+205 GITVDVEELL

-283 TRGGTLI
+283 TRGGALI

-295 LDAEYVLRVEVS
+295 LDAEYVLRVDVS
-307 RVSGGAQLEVT
+307 RVAGGAQLEVT
-318 VDGERVELFR
+318 IDGERVELFR
-328 MLEGLPSLDIDG
+328 MQQGLPSLDIDG

-386 RELPYL
+386 RDLPYL
-392 RSLTVTGPFD
+392 RSVTVTGPFD

-420 AEAGEEAA
+420 ADAGEEEA
-428 CADTILATL
+428 CADAILGAL

-458 AAGREGGGF
+458 AAGRAGGGF

-494 APAAAVNYRIADL
+494 APAAAVNYRVGDL

-527 DAAAGDTLSDP
+527 DAAAGGALSDP

-629 GIPHVQGSHFRRVA
+629 GIPHVQGSHFRRVP

-650 LLGQGSVLTITSHPV
+650 LLGQGSILTITSHPV

-741 VGRLR
+741 IGRLR

-763 GTAFD
+763 GTPFD
-768 DVPGLRSALLAR
+768 DVAELKTALLAR

-801 EPYDMPTVRAI
+801 EPYDMPA
-812 VRRAADED
+812 VRRIVGRAAEQD

-835 FRERRTAAADAPLAA
+835 FRERRTAAGEAPLAA

>member
-1 MARFRVSTARGYRV
+1 
-15 IRNRAGAIGAI
+15 
-26 SKLELVRFAPPSPLN
+26 
-41 MTRNTMRN
+41 MRT
-49 WLVFVG
+49 WLVLVG
-55 AGTLL
+55 VGTLL
-60 LPAIGATA
+60 LLSGGATA
-68 GSAAPGGSAAP
+68 GAAAAGESA
-79 VEPAAVRQAPAEASD
+79 EPAVVGQAPAEAAD
-94 SAEASR
+94 SADASR

-111 NGRTLTAGLA
+111 NGRLLTAGLA
-121 LDDVDMT
+121 LDDVDLT
-128 RVGDH
+128 QVGDH
-133 AELWEM
+133 AELWER

-167 WLETELDAAAAASPN
+167 WIETELDAAAAVRPN

-205 GIAVDVEELL
+205 GITVDVEELL

-245 RRIGRAAVGTTPPTA
+245 RRIGRAAVGTTPPTP

-283 TRGGTLI
+283 TRGGALI

-307 RVSGGAQLEVT
+307 RVAGGAELEVT

-328 MLEGLPSLDIDG
+328 MQQGLPSLDIDG

-345 NLEVRLPVAAGPRE
+345 NPEVRLPVAAGPRE

-386 RELPYL
+386 RDLPYL
-392 RSLTVTGPFD
+392 RSVTVTGPFD
-402 AAGPGDTP
+402 VTGPGDTP

-420 AEAGEEAA
+420 ADAGEEEA

-445 VDDADLEILRIAY
+445 VDDADLDILRIAY
-458 AAGREGGGF
+458 AVGREGGGF

-494 APAAAVNYRIADL
+494 ARAAAANYRVGDL

-512 LSFFLWSSVPDDELL
+512 LSFFVWSSVPDDELL
-527 DAAAGDTLSDP
+527 DAAAGGTLSDP
-538 AELGRQVRRM
+538 AELERQVRRM
-548 LADERARALT
+548 LADDRARALT

-643 VSGHRGG
+643 VTDPARGG
-650 LLGQGSVLTITSHPV
+650 LLGQGSILTITSHPV
-665 RTSPVFRGRW
+665 RTSPVFRGKW

-746 DVDEQHLPID
+746 DVDEQHQPID

-763 GTAFD
+763 GTPFD
-768 DVPGLRSALLAR
+768 DVDGLRTALLAR

-801 EPYDMPTVRAI
+801 EPYDMPAVRKI

-820 YRLSAVVLGIVESLP
+820 YRLSTVVLGIVESLP
-835 FRERRTAAADAPLAA
+835 FRERRTAAADAPRAD

>member
-1 MARFRVSTARGYRV
+1 MR
-15 IRNRAGAIGAI
+15 
-26 SKLELVRFAPPSPLN
+26 
-41 MTRNTMRN
+41 TR
-49 WLVFVG
+49 LVFVG
-55 AGTLL
+55 SGMLL
-60 LPAIGATA
+60 LLAGGALEGA
-68 GSAAPGGSAAP
+68 AASESSAPI
-79 VEPAAVRQAPAEASD
+79 EPAVVRQASAEAAD
-94 SAEASR
+94 AAEASR
-100 TVIRRYCVACH
+100 TIRRYCVACH
-111 NGRTLTAGLA
+111 NARLLTAGLA

-128 RVGDH
+128 QVGDH
-133 AELWEM
+133 ADLWEG

-156 PDEATYDRVAT
+156 PDEATYARVAT
-167 WLETELDAAAAASPN
+167 WLESELDAAAAARPN

-205 GIAVDVEELL
+205 GITVDVEELL

-283 TRGGTLI
+283 TRGGALI

-295 LDAEYVLRVEVS
+295 LDAEYALRVDVS

-318 VDGERVELFR
+318 IDGERVELFR
-328 MLEGLPSLDIDG
+328 MQQGLPSLDIDG

-345 NLEVRLPVAAGPRE
+345 NLEVRLPIAAGPRD
-359 IGVAFLKTPALL
+359 IGIAFLKTPALL
-371 SETPRR
+371 SENPRR

-402 AAGPGDTP
+402 VTGPGETP

-420 AEAGEEAA
+420 AAAGEDEA

-445 VDDADLEILRIAY
+445 VDDDDLEILRIAY

-489 ADPAD
+489 AEPAD
-494 APAAAVNYRIADL
+494 VPAAAGGNYRVGDL

-527 DAAAGDTLSDP
+527 DAAAAGRMSNP
-538 AELGRQVRRM
+538 GELGRQVRRM
-548 LADERARALT
+548 LADDRARALT

-608 SVLDLLDADYTF
+608 SILDLLDADYTF

-629 GIPHVQGSHFRRVA
+629 GIPYVQGSHFRRVP

-650 LLGQGSVLTITSHPV
+650 LLGQGSILTITSHPV
-665 RTSPVFRGRW
+665 RTSPVFRGKW

-768 DVPGLRSALLAR
+768 DVAELKSALLAR
-780 PDRFVGTLTEK
+780 PDRFVGTLSEK

-801 EPYDMPTVRAI
+801 EHYDMPAVRRI
-812 VRRAADED
+812 VREAEMQD

-835 FRERRTAAADAPLAA
+835 FRERRAAEPETPLAA
-850 AR
+850 AP

>member
-1 MARFRVSTARGYRV
+1 
-15 IRNRAGAIGAI
+15 
-26 SKLELVRFAPPSPLN
+26 
-41 MTRNTMRN
+41 MRT
-49 WLVFVG
+49 WLAFV
-55 AGTLL
+55 AAAMLL
-60 LPAIGATA
+60 LLQGGATA
-68 GSAAPGGSAAP
+68 ESAAP
-79 VEPAAVRQAPAEASD
+79 VESPAPVEPAGVEQAPAETPDPAD
-94 SAEASR
+94 ASR
-100 TVIRRYCVACH
+100 TVLRRYCVACH
-111 NGRTLTAGLA
+111 NGRLLTAGLA
-121 LDDVDMT
+121 LDTVDLT
-128 RVGDH
+128 EVGDH
-133 AELWEM
+133 AELWEG

-156 PDEATYDRVAT
+156 PDEATYGRVAT
-167 WLETELDAAAAASPN
+167 WLEAELDAAAAARPN

-188 FHRLNR
+188 LHRLNR
-194 AEYRNAVRDVL
+194 AEYQNAVRDVL
-205 GIAVDVEELL
+205 GITVEIEDLL

-231 RVSESLMERYLTAA
+231 RVSDSLMERYLTAA
-245 RRIGRAAVGTTPPTA
+245 RRIGRAAVGTTPPTV

-283 TRGGTLI
+283 TRGGALI

-295 LDAEYVLRVEVS
+295 LDAEYLLRVEVS
-307 RVSGGAQLEVT
+307 RVSGGARLEVT

-328 MLEGLPSLDIDG
+328 MQQGLASLDIDG

-345 NLEVRLPVAAGPRE
+345 NLEVRLPIAAGPRE

-371 SETPRR
+371 AENPRR

-386 RELPYL
+386 RDLPYL
-392 RSLTVTGPFD
+392 RNLTITGPFD
-402 AAGPGDTP
+402 VQGPGDTP
-410 ARQRLFVCRP
+410 SRRRLFVCRP
-420 AEAGEEAA
+420 ADAGEEAA
-428 CADTILATL
+428 CADTVLAAL

-458 AAGREGGGF
+458 AAGREGGDF

-489 ADPAD
+489 ADPPD
-494 APAAAVNYRIADL
+494 APLATAVNYRLGDL

-527 DAAAGDTLSDP
+527 AVAAGGTLSDSAVLEP
-538 AELGRQVRRM
+538 QVRRM
-548 LADERARALT
+548 LADDRARALT
-558 DNFVGQWLQLRNL
+558 ANFVGQWLQLRNL
-571 EAARPS
+571 ESARPS

-608 SVLDLLDADYTF
+608 SVLDLLAADYTF

-629 GIPHVQGSHFRRVA
+629 GMPHVQGSHFRRVA
-643 VSGHRGG
+643 VTDPARGG
-650 LLGQGSVLTITSHPV
+650 LLGHGSILTITSHPV
-665 RTSPVFRGRW
+665 RTSPVFRGKW
-675 ILTNILGTPPPDPP
+675 ILTNLLGTPPPDPP
-689 PNVPALPDR
+689 PNVPPLPDKG
-698 AGAYADRTPSMRERM
+698 GAYADRTPSMRERM
-713 AAHRDNPACASCHAM
+713 AVHRDNPACASCHAM

-746 DVDEQHLPID
+746 DVDEQHQPID

-763 GTAFD
+763 GTPFNDAD
-768 DVPGLRSALLAR
+768 ELRTALLAR

-801 EPYDMPTVRAI
+801 EHYDMPAVRAI
-812 VRRAADED
+812 VRGAAEQD
-820 YRLSAVVLGIVESLP
+820 YRLSAVVLGIVDSLP
-835 FRERRTAAADAPLAA
+835 FRERRTAAAEAPPAA
-850 AR
+850 AP